1 MQVNDSRTIMHIV
14 MATSE
19 AIPFAK
25 TGGLADVVGTLP
37 MELVKL
43 GHQCSVFLPAYAC
56 VKEVLQAGRLE
67 NRHWNLSEGVAEVTI
82 DHAGMACTAK
92 IHRVRLD
99 PHGVDFYLVDQ
110 PMFFDREGLYGDS
123 SGTFGDNSGRF
134 CFFSRVVVEAI
145 EKLGLAI
152 DIIHCHDWQT
162 GLIPAYHRTRTQN
175 WNWYH
180 HAASVMTIH
189 NMAYQGRFW
198 GPDMALTGLDGRYF
212 NWQQMEFFG
221 DLNLLKTG
229 LVFSDMLTTV
239 SPTYAK
245 EIQTP
250 ASGCGLD
257 GVLRARADRLIGI
270 VNGVDYGVWDP
281 SVDEHLTMKYTVENW
296 REGKGVCK
304 RQLQES
310 LGLPMRPEVPMIGI
324 ISRFAEQKGWDLI
337 IQLMHW
343 WIDHQDVQW
352 VILGSGEERYST
364 PLSQLRARRP
374 DRIAMQSRFSDSLAH
389 RIEAAADLF
398 LMPSQ
403 YEPCGL
409 NQLYSLRY
417 GTLPVVRATG
427 GLADTIVDATV
438 DRISER
444 TATGFSFVEYSP
456 EALADSTLR
465 ALTIFR
471 ESTDKWGGIVETGMR
486 QDWSWKRSAE
496 AMLGVYRRAREFAA
510 MEGRL

>member
-1 MQVNDSRTIMHIV
+1 
-14 MATSE
+14 
-19 AIPFAK
+19 
-25 TGGLADVVGTLP
+25 
-37 MELVKL
+37 
-43 GHQCSVFLPAYAC
+43 
-56 VKEVLQAGRLE
+56 
-67 NRHWNLSEGVAEVTI
+67 
-82 DHAGMACTAK
+82 
-92 IHRVRLD
+92 
-99 PHGVDFYLVDQ
+99 
-110 PMFFDREGLYGDS
+110 
-123 SGTFGDNSGRF
+123 
-134 CFFSRVVVEAI
+134 
-145 EKLGLAI
+145 
-152 DIIHCHDWQT
+152 
-162 GLIPAYHRTRTQN
+162 
-175 WNWYH
+175 
-180 HAASVMTIH
+180 
-189 NMAYQGRFW
+189 
-198 GPDMALTGLDGRYF
+198 
-212 NWQQMEFFG
+212 MEFFG

-281 SVDEHLTMKYTVENW
+281 SVDEYLTMKYTVENW

-310 LGLPMRPEVPMIGI
+310 IGLPMRPEVPMIGI

-343 WIDHQDVQW
+343 WVDHQDVQW

-364 PLSQLRARRP
+364 PLAQLQARRP
-374 DRIAMQSRFSDSLAH
+374 DRIALQSRFSDSLAH

-427 GLADTIVDATV
+427 GLADTIADATIE
-438 DRISER
+438 RMSER
-444 TATGFSFVEYSP
+444 TATGFSFVDYSP
-456 EALADSTLR
+456 EALADATLR

-471 ESTDKWGGIVETGMR
+471 ESPNKWGEIVETGMR

-496 AMLGVYRRAREFAA
+496 AMLDVYRRAREFAA